1 MGSTGSNTFVLVAV
15 SSWISF
21 FHIFLGE
28 CCLSLQGFIDFKVPR
43 ATCPG
48 TRRRNYQPT
57 YSQKRAKFSCLF
69 FFLSHYLFLVCICCG
84 FLSTHTYTH
93 ARTVSL
99 SYRGNQMVDE
109 VMDTVT
115 QNIPAMSHA
124 RKHVEDVVQQL
135 RQTNRASL
143 REQVDTY
150 THAHAHTHTH
160 TYSHTHTHPHTFTH
174 THTHTHTHTYAH
186 THTNTHTHAHTH
198 THTYTHTHTL
208 TCPLVGLL

>member
-1 MGSTGSNTFVLVAV
+1 VPNFKISNRSRSLQQHTPRIVPAETCLLHMGSTLSNILVLVAV
-15 SSWISF
+15 SSWIFLPCF
-21 FHIFLGE
+21 FGE
-28 CCLSLQGFIDFKVPR
+28 CCLSPQGLIDFKVPR

-48 TRRRNYQPT
+48 TRRRDYQPT
-57 YSQKRAKFSCLF
+57 YSQKRANFSCLF
-69 FFLSHYLFLVCICCG
+69 FSLPHYLFLFCICCG

-93 ARTVSL
+93 ARTLSL

-124 RKHVEDVVQQL
+124 RKHVEEVVQQL

-150 THAHAHTHTH
+150 THAHAHTYTH
-160 TYSHTHTHPHTFTH
+160 IL
-174 THTHTHTHTYAH
+174 AH
-186 THTNTHTHAHTH
+186 THTCTYIHTH
-198 THTYTHTHTL
+198 T
-208 TCPLVGLL
+208 